1 MTNIYETCFIGRQDL
16 SAGQVQEIA
25 DNAKKLIESYQG
37 KILKTEDWGQR
48 TLAFRINK
56 NRKGHYMLIE
66 FEAPAEAV
74 LELNRVMGINEE
86 ILRFMTLK
94 LDEASDGPS
103 PQLEKTESK
112 YDREAA

>member
-1 MTNIYETCFIGRQDL
+1 MSSIYETCFIGRQDL

-25 DNAKKLIESYQG
+25 DSIKKLIESYQG

-48 TLAFRINK
+48 TLAYRIKK

-66 FEAPAEAV
+66 FEAPADAV
-74 LELNRVMGINEE
+74 LELNRVMGLNEE
-86 ILRFMTLK
+86 LLRFIILK

-103 PQLEKTESK
+103 PQVEKSDSK
-112 YDREAA
+112 YDKEAA

>member
-25 DNAKKLIESYQG
+25 DNAKKLIESYKG
-37 KILKTEDWGQR
+37 KVLKTEDWGQK

-66 FEAPAEAV
+66 FEAPADAV
-74 LELNRVMGINEE
+74 LELNRIMGLNEE
-86 ILRFMTLK
+86 ILRFMTIK
-94 LDEASDGPS
+94 LDAASDGPS
-103 PQLEKTESK
+103 PQVDKSDK
-112 YDREAA
+112 EAA